1 MNCDPCGALYTKPS
15 GKWVV
20 QPDTEL
26 MTIEVKELKLGE
38 IF

>member
-15 GKWVV
+15 GKWVL
-20 QPDTEL
+20 QPDI
-26 MTIEVKELKLGE
+26 MIKVKELKLGE